1 MTIKIREHSPLKL
14 YYYYRASEP
23 KCQVFFRFILPVAVG
38 TVLAAA
44 YRGCLGM
51 FIAMWGGLSIVW
63 GEMKAFAAEG
73 RQQHHTPI

>member
-1 MTIKIREHSPLKL
+1 MS
-14 YYYYRASEP
+14 S
-23 KCQVFFRFILPVAVG
+23 FFFTYFDYFCG
-38 TVLAAA
+38 MVLAAA